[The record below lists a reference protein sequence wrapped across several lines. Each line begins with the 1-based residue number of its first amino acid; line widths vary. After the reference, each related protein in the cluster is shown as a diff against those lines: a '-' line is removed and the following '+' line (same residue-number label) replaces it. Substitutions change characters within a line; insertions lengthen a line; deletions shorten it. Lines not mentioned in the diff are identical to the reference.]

1 MARYTPQSWKT
12 MSALPMPP
20 VPTTPGRIQ
29 VVTAAGIRE
38 TQVPYLH
45 LDDKDEAVATAAA
58 KWARDYAVSGKLT
71 RIVQLPG
78 MADLLGVPVV
88 PGHQLVP
95 YVAPDLDLSIET
107 PPVVPT
113 RPHGSINLAEA
124 VDARLFK
131 SLAAVRKER
140 QRHRDD
146 FPEPVGRDGPADLFS
161 ITDLHEYVARKA
173 AVR

>member
-1 MARYTPQSWKT
+1 
-12 MSALPMPP
+12 
-20 VPTTPGRIQ
+20 
-29 VVTAAGIRE
+29 
-38 TQVPYLH
+38 VPYLH
-45 LDDKDEAVATAAA
+45 LDDKDETVATAAA

-71 RIVQLPG
+71 R
-78 MADLLGVPVV
+78 LLGVMPWTAAVSDV

-146 FPEPVGRDGPADLFS
+146 FPEPVGRDGLADLFS